1 MVLNRRARHRLPF
14 AATPAFR
21 HNRQRRPARPGKVP
35 LSLIVVTSQEP
46 GAGKTGVAAAIARHY
61 AYKGVAVTL
70 ARAASEDAA
79 CRADE
84 DAAYF
89 GSLTFVPGSANAVAS
104 GPFAATAG
112 DSLLVVEADAATAAA
127 IVGATATV
135 LVARH
140 AAPGAPPSGLS
151 PTAIVVTDV
160 PHQRGAAA
168 VAGAAG
174 VATILVGEDRCLA
187 GFAVSE
193 ARAAIN
199 AEVLVVGD
207 NGDPTCDH
215 LVISPISS
223 DAGQP
228 YFRRFA
234 SKAVVVRFD
243 KMDMH
248 LAAMKAGPE
257 CLILTGGRRPS
268 DYLFDAASASGIPVL
283 LSRTD
288 TENTVI
294 ALEGIFDRTRFQGER
309 KLDRM
314 VELLES
320 TDFFETLGI

>member
-1 MVLNRRARHRLPF
+1 MP
-14 AATPAFR
+14 
-21 HNRQRRPARPGKVP
+21 
-35 LSLIVVTSQEP
+35 LIVVTSQEP
-46 GAGKTGVAAAIARHY
+46 GAGKTGVAAAIARYY
-61 AYKGVAVTL
+61 AYKGIAVTV
-70 ARAASEDAA
+70 ARAASQVEGS
-79 CRADE
+79 RSNE

-89 GSLTFVPGSANAVAS
+89 GSLGFAPGSAAVAAS
-104 GPFAATAG
+104 GPFVAPTG
-112 DSLLVVEADAATAAA
+112 DSLLVVEADATAAA
-127 IVGATATV
+127 AITGASATV
-135 LVARH
+135 LVARTSV
-140 AAPGAPPSGLS
+140 PKESSDGVS
-151 PTAIVVTDV
+151 PKAIVVTDV
-160 PHQRGAAA
+160 PHQDGVSV
-168 VAGAAG
+168 VAGPGG
-174 VATILVGEDRCLA
+174 VATILLGEDRCLA
-187 GFAVSE
+187 GFTVSE

-228 YFRRFA
+228 YFRRFG

-243 KMDMH
+243 KTDMH
-248 LAAMKAGPE
+248 LAAMKAEPE

-294 ALEGIFDRTRFQGER
+294 ALEGIFDHTRFQGER

-320 TDFFETLGI
+320 TSLFKTLGL

>member
-1 MVLNRRARHRLPF
+1 MLLP
-14 AATPAFR
+14 
-21 HNRQRRPARPGKVP
+21 
-35 LSLIVVTSQEP
+35 LIVVTSQEP

-70 ARAASEDAA
+70 ARAATEDAA
-79 CRADE
+79 SRATE

-89 GSLTFVPGSANAVAS
+89 GSLSFVPGSALTPAS
-104 GPFAATAG
+104 GPPVAPTG
-112 DSLLVVEADAATAAA
+112 DAVLVVEADLATAAA
-127 IVGATATV
+127 IPGVTATI
-135 LVARH
+135 LVARD
-140 AAPGAPPSGLS
+140 AAPKGL
-151 PTAIVVTDV
+151 PAGVTPKAIVVTDV
-160 PHQRGAAA
+160 AHQPGTAA
-168 VAGAAG
+168 VAGPGG
-174 VATILVGEDRCLA
+174 VPTILVGEDRCLA

-228 YFRRFA
+228 YFRRFG

-243 KMDMH
+243 KTDMH
-248 LAAMKAGPE
+248 LAAMKAEPE

-294 ALEGIFDRTRFQGER
+294 ALEGIFDHTRFQGER

-320 TDFFETLGI
+320 TNFFETLGI